1 MLPVL
6 DAEEMREADRTTIE
20 DLGLPGAVLMEN
32 AATGVVEAVRDGFAD
47 AESVLVLCGRGN
59 NGGDGLA
66 VARHLHNGGH
76 DVRVVLLADP
86 DQLTGDAAT
95 NHRVA
100 SAMGVEIVAVPGD
113 RLDEVAD
120 ALAAGPD
127 LVVDALLGTGLDRPL
142 GGRIAEVV
150 GMVDDAGVPVV
161 AVDVPTGLSGSS
173 SQVPGRVL
181 TADMTVTFGALKRCH
196 VLPPACLECGP
207 VAVVDIG
214 IPPSVLAAGARLW
227 WVEAEDVAMLL
238 PPRPVDGHKGTFGH
252 LLVLGGGAGRAG
264 AVILGARSA
273 VTLGAGLVTMAVP
286 APAAP
291 VADGAC
297 LEAMT
302 HALPATGDGS
312 AAGRDPALAGLLD
325 RISAVAAGPGL
336 GTGAGASELLE
347 QLLQEWDGPLLLD
360 ADGLNLVAGRLSVLA
375 GRSPAPVLTPHPG
388 ELARLLGTDTGAV
401 VEDRLAAARRA
412 SEQAGAIVVAKGF
425 RTVIAAPDGRAWV
438 IPVGDS
444 RLASGGSGDVLTGAI
459 GAMLAQGLEPE
470 RAAIVGAWLHG
481 RAGELAADRHPAAVP
496 AAALADTLPAS
507 WTELAG
513 DGDGDGW

>member
-6 DAEEMREADRTTIE
+6 DTQDMREADRTTIE
-20 DLGLPGAVLMEN
+20 DLGLPGVVLMEN
-32 AATGVVEAVRDGFAD
+32 AATGVVEAVRDGFPD

-59 NGGDGLA
+59 NGGDGIA

-76 DVRVVLLADP
+76 AVRVVLVAEP
-86 DQLTGDAAT
+86 DQLSGDAAT
-95 NHRVA
+95 NYRVA
-100 SAMGVEIVAVPGD
+100 RSMGVQISDASGD
-113 RLDEVAD
+113 GLDEVAD

-150 GMVDDAGVPVV
+150 RMVDEAGVPVL

-181 TADMTVTFGALKRCH
+181 PADLTVTFGALKRCH
-196 VLPPACLECGP
+196 VLPPACLECGS

-264 AVILGARSA
+264 AVTLGARSA
-273 VTLGAGLVTMAVP
+273 VTVGAGLVTMALP
-286 APAAP
+286 APAAA

-302 HALPATGDGS
+302 HALPAAEDGF
-312 AAGRDPALAGLLD
+312 AAGPDPALETLLR

-347 QLLQEWDGPLLLD
+347 QLLGAWDGPLLLD
-360 ADGLNLVAGRLSVLA
+360 ADGLNLVAGRLSALA
-375 GRSPAPVLTPHPG
+375 GRSRAPILTPHPG
-388 ELARLLGTDTGAV
+388 ELARLLGADTSAV
-401 VEDRLAAARRA
+401 VNDRLAAARQA
-412 SEQAGAIVVAKGF
+412 SEEAGAVVVAKGY
-425 RTVIAAPDGRAWV
+425 RTLVAAPDGRAWV

-444 RLASGGSGDVLTGAI
+444 HLASGGSGDVLTGTI
-459 GAMLAQGLEPE
+459 GALLAQGLEPE
-470 RAAIVGAWLHG
+470 PAAIVGVWLHG
-481 RAGELAADRHPAAVP
+481 RGGELAASRYPAAVP
-496 AAALADTLPAS
+496 AAALADALAAS
-507 WTELAG
+507 WAELEADDGG
-513 DGDGDGW
+513 DRP